1 MIPMESVGIFERVTS
16 MKEQIF
22 DFTAMMNHERKV
34 PIIVKEKNKPN
45 LDRMASA
52 FFHLLRK

>member
-1 MIPMESVGIFERVTS
+1 
-16 MKEQIF
+16 MKEQKF
-22 DFTAMMNHERKV
+22 DFTALMNYKRKV

-52 FFHLLRK
+52 FFNLLRK

>member
-1 MIPMESVGIFERVTS
+1 VERVTT
-16 MKEQIF
+16 MNEQKF
-22 DFTAMMNHERKV
+22 DFTALMNYERKV

>member
-1 MIPMESVGIFERVTS
+1 MESVGHFERVTS
-16 MKEQIF
+16 MKEQKF
-22 DFTAMMNHERKV
+22 DFTALMNYERKV

>member
-1 MIPMESVGIFERVTS
+1 ME
-16 MKEQIF
+16 EQKF
-22 DFTAMMNHERKV
+22 DFTAMMNQEKKV
-34 PIIVKEKNKPN
+34 PITVKAKNKPN